1 MDISVT
7 RKFPAEQYGNIDFH
21 VSIKDI
27 PNEIL
32 KSKDGVSTLF
42 ALLFLY
48 VEEAHKEYVQLR
60 MKYPATSEQISD
72 ILKLISEEQEK
83 TFAEFMQIYREVFE
97 NNKKE

>member
-27 PNEIL
+27 PIEIL
-32 KSKDGVSTLF
+32 KSKDGVSTLY

-48 VEEAHKEYVQLR
+48 VEEAHKRYIQLR

-72 ILKLISEEQEK
+72 TLKLISEEQEK
-83 TFAEFMQIYREVFE
+83 TFAEFMQVYKDVFE
-97 NNKKE
+97 TNKKE